1 MTVTVSASP
10 NISLMF
16 VEDESDAREITRD
29 LLSRNYRD
37 LNIHVAMDGMAGL
50 ALFNAVQPEI
60 VVTDITLPG
69 MNGLAMAREIR
80 RLNPETLLIAL
91 TAHSDTDY
99 LLDAI
104 EIGITHY
111 ILKPIVY
118 RKLFA
123 ALDGCIR
130 DIRMRRQFRAQ
141 DGYIRKL
148 SSAVEGSPCSIM
160 ITDLHGVIEYVNPK
174 FSSVSGF
181 AAVEVVGRTP
191 SFMKSGLTPAECYD
205 KLWATVRSGKEWHG
219 ELLNR
224 KHDGSLFWERVSISP
239 IFDASGSATHF
250 IAIKE
255 DITDEKHAA
264 QQIEQLNLQL
274 AATATDL
281 EAFNYT
287 VSHDLRIP
295 LTLVTGYCQL
305 IQELQP
311 INLSGKCREYLGE
324 IRSAAQRM
332 NQLIST
338 LLDFSRLSRR
348 ELQRQS
354 IDMSELVRLV
364 LTELGRTA
372 PERQVEVIVQEGI
385 LVEGDPALM
394 RVLLEN
400 LLGNSWKY
408 TSMKETGKI
417 EFGEVTMNG
426 RSTCRIKD
434 NGIGFD
440 MADAEQLFAPFQRL
454 PGSGGYAGAGIGLAT
469 VRRIVQRHGGTVWAE
484 AAPGAG
490 ATFYFALA

>member
-1 MTVTVSASP
+1 
-10 NISLMF
+10 
-16 VEDESDAREITRD
+16 
-29 LLSRNYRD
+29 
-37 LNIHVAMDGMAGL
+37 
-50 ALFNAVQPEI
+50 
-60 VVTDITLPG
+60 
-69 MNGLAMAREIR
+69 
-80 RLNPETLLIAL
+80 
-91 TAHSDTDY
+91 
-99 LLDAI
+99 
-104 EIGITHY
+104 
-111 ILKPIVY
+111 
-118 RKLFA
+118 
-123 ALDGCIR
+123 
-130 DIRMRRQFRAQ
+130 
-141 DGYIRKL
+141 
-148 SSAVEGSPCSIM
+148 
-160 ITDLHGVIEYVNPK
+160 
-174 FSSVSGF
+174 
-181 AAVEVVGRTP
+181 
-191 SFMKSGLTPAECYD
+191 
-205 KLWATVRSGKEWHG
+205 
-219 ELLNR
+219 
-224 KHDGSLFWERVSISP
+224 
-239 IFDASGSATHF
+239 
-250 IAIKE
+250 
-255 DITDEKHAA
+255 
-264 QQIEQLNLQL
+264 
-274 AATATDL
+274 
-281 EAFNYT
+281 
-287 VSHDLRIP
+287 
-295 LTLVTGYCQL
+295 
-305 IQELQP
+305 
-311 INLSGKCREYLGE
+311 
-324 IRSAAQRM
+324 M

-469 VRRIVQRHGGTVWAE
+469 VQRIVQRHGGTVWAE